1 MNRSLLALRGLLSGR
16 GILVVAWLFILIIE
30 LFLVIE
36 GDILA

>member
-1 MNRSLLALRGLLSGR
+1 MSRGLLALRGLLSGR
-16 GILVVAWLFILIIE
+16 EILVVAWLFILIIE